1 MEPLIC
7 PPCSSV
13 ADGTIDSNHV
23 VTDDLSQSSKDSL
36 IALPS
41 NQGLLNERQNIDV
54 VPVIND
60 YSDLMKK
67 KHPFE

>member
-7 PPCSSV
+7 PPSCSSV
-13 ADGTIDSNHV
+13 ADDTIDSSNHV
-23 VTDDLSQSSKDSL
+23 SDDLSQSSKDSL
-36 IALPS
+36 IALPN

-60 YSDLMKK
+60 YSDLMEKK
-67 KHPFE
+67 TIF